1 MSERKPAKVS
11 SLVRYLKNSLEGDP
25 RLGNVMVEG
34 EISNL
39 RMPGGRHWY
48 FSLKDESASISCVMF
63 ASRNAYVSFR
73 PKDGDK
79 IILTGSVSVY
89 EPGGTLQIIATSM
102 RQSGIGD
109 LYQQF
114 ELLKKKLAAEGLF
127 DEDHKK
133 PLPPYPMDIGLITG
147 DDTAGRKDVLI
158 TLYNR
163 WPAANLHE
171 YPTQVQG
178 KDAAPKI
185 LASLM
190 KAEEAGHDVILLVRG
205 GGSIEQLWCF
215 NDETLARYIYIMNT
229 PIVTGIG
236 HETDFTLCDFVA
248 DVRAN
253 TPTGAVEKAVPDHK
267 EVRKQLENCYIRMYN
282 SVSGALQYDRDLL
295 DRYAANP
302 VFRFPERLYS
312 EEAQKLATYQEKL
325 MRTRSLQDLKRSE
338 LQDLLQRFYGS
349 MNAQSNNVRK
359 TLHTQE
365 SRMKQAV
372 KQTEMKHSARL
383 SYDKDRM
390 TLLMNNDLISRQNAF
405 AAKVKLLDAYSPLK
419 VMERGYS
426 VVYDGDHVVN
436 SIDEIEEKA
445 RLRIRMTDGFVN
457 TEAVSKEKLHG

>member
-1 MSERKPAKVS
+1 MSEKKPAKVS
-11 SLVRYLKNSLEGDP
+11 ALVRYLKNSLEGDT
-25 RLGNVMVEG
+25 RLRNILVEG

-39 RMPGGRHWY
+39 RMPANRHWY
-48 FSLKDESASISCVMF
+48 FSLKDDSASISCAMF
-63 ASRNAYVSFR
+63 SSRNSSVTFR

-79 IILTGSVSVY
+79 VIITGNVSVY
-89 EPGGTLQIIATSM
+89 EQSGTMQIIVTSM

-114 ELLKKKLAAEGLF
+114 ELLKKKLASEGLF

-163 WPAANLHE
+163 WPAAKLHE

-190 KAEEAGHDVILLVRG
+190 KAEAAGHDVILLVRG

-229 PIVTGIG
+229 PVVTGIG

-253 TPTGAVEKAVPDHK
+253 TPTGAVEKAVPDQK

-282 SVSGALQYDRDLL
+282 AATGALQYDKDLL
-295 DRYAANP
+295 DRYASNP

-312 EEAQKLATYQEKL
+312 EQAQKLANYQEKL
-325 MRTRSLQDLKRSE
+325 MHTKTVLDTGRNE

-349 MNAQSNNVRK
+349 MNARSSEVRK
-359 TLHTQE
+359 TLHMQE
-365 SRMKQAV
+365 GRMKQAV
-372 KQTEMKHSARL
+372 QQTEMKHSAKL

-390 TLLMNNDLISRQNAF
+390 TLLMNNGLVQRQNAF

-426 VVYDGDHVVN
+426 VVYDGDHVVS